1 MSNPAATVSP
11 DLIADVVARA
21 LRGRV
26 TLATAES
33 CTGGLVSSLLA
44 GVAGVSAVFMG
55 GIVSYSNEAKRDL
68 LGVDQRLLETAG
80 AVSEPVA
87 RAMARGGRARL
98 QAMLG
103 VSTTGIAGP
112 GGATATKPVG
122 LVYVAVSTAAVE
134 ECREFRFDGDRAENM
149 VAAAREA
156 LLLIQH
162 VLSA

>member
-1 MSNPAATVSP
+1 VSP
-11 DLIADVVARA
+11 DLVAEVVARA

-33 CTGGLVSSLLA
+33 CTGGLVASLLT
-44 GVAGVSAVFMG
+44 GIAGVSAVYKG
-55 GIVSYSNEAKRDL
+55 GIVAYSNEAKRDL
-68 LGVDQRLLETAG
+68 LGVDQRLLDTAG

-87 RAMARGGRARL
+87 RVMARGARERL

-122 LVYVAVSTAAVE
+122 LVYVAVSTAAAE
-134 ECREFRFDGDRAENM
+134 ECREFRFDGDRAENTI
-149 VAAAREA
+149 AAAREA
-156 LLLIQH
+156 LLLIRH
-162 VLSA
+162 VLCR